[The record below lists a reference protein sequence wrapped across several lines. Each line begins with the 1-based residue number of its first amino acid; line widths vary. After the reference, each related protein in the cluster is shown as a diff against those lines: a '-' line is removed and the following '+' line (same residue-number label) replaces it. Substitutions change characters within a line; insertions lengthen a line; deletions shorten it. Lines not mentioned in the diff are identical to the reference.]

1 MELVCKLFFK
11 SIKLNFKMKY
21 KLHNSKI
28 IKSYNFLILIFL
40 TLILIN
46 LQKCTFGNSNS
57 GKTVQNKTVFS
68 EKRNTH
74 NQIIIKPEMIY
85 SNCGCFGAGSITNMV
100 DEQSAQ
106 VARSEFNLPDDM
118 RYNKAQFIID
128 LKSIHQ
134 LTDISIFELAGD
146 WRGKDTV
153 FIYIGNPSKWVYN
166 GYITTKRDYDQWAT
180 ISINDS
186 SRFIMLE
193 FNIKIKDIEEVV
205 LFGTKI
211 GEIDS
216 IIPIVYSKRMLPTM
230 DKLMGVTGGLWENE
244 NLLSCFGSLREFHS
258 WNWND
263 GGKDENNF
271 NHTIKGFEPYPNNSY
286 YFNPDFS
293 NRHTD
298 IDYKRITDKGIELNP
313 CLQTSAMY
321 FINGDNE
328 NNKPIFAGSDANKPI
343 SYKAHADYLFQ
354 YAARYGNIKV
364 ADSLLRFYRE
374 RNGIMKEFQPIVSGL
389 NVVKSIEN
397 WNEPDKWWHPNASY
411 FTPFQFAAM
420 CSADFDGH
428 EGTMGKNVGIKNADS
443 SLKFVM
449 GGLATLN
456 IDYIRGMKLWSEHN
470 RTKTKKFPVDVLNFH
485 HYCNANGGI
494 GQPTIGISPEQDKL
508 KEKLKKI
515 VEFRNKEFPNLEVWL
530 SEFGY
535 DTNEGS
541 SQVSPAIGENST
553 FEIQGRWL
561 MRSLLEIAAAGIDRA
576 FVYNFE
582 DYGFNTTSQYLT
594 SGLVGGAP
602 ENKKKI
608 SWYYMSCLKNIL
620 TNYSFN
626 KEIPSGQIDVN
637 VYEFKSKIKNNTIYV
652 VWCNTSSN
660 KEIYNYNLIIKSL
673 PIATLYKPEA
683 NDLLFTRT
691 NIKLE
696 GNGFKID
703 KITELPVFIQVN

>member
-1 MELVCKLFFK
+1 MK
-11 SIKLNFKMKY
+11 SC
-21 KLHNSKI
+21 
-28 IKSYNFLILIFL
+28 NFLNLVLLSFL
-40 TLILIN
+40 LIN
-46 LQKCTFGNSNS
+46 LQKCTFGNSKAGN
-57 GKTVQNKTVFS
+57 VAPNKTVFS
-68 EKRNTH
+68 ETRSTL

-85 SNCGCFGAGSITNMV
+85 SNCGCFGASPFTNMV
-100 DEQSAQ
+100 DEQTAQ
-106 VARSEFNLPDDM
+106 VARTEFNLPGDM

-128 LKSIHQ
+128 LKALHQ
-134 LTDISIFELAGD
+134 LTDISIFELAGG

-153 FIYIGNPSKWVYN
+153 FIYTGNPAKWIFK
-166 GYITTKRDYDQWAT
+166 GYITAKRDKDQWAT

-186 SRFIMLE
+186 SRFVLLE
-193 FNIKIKDIEEVV
+193 FNIKIKDVEEVV

-216 IIPIVYSKRMLPTM
+216 NIPAISSNRSLPTI
-230 DKLMGVTGGLWENE
+230 DKLMGATGGLWENE
-244 NLLSCFGSLREFHS
+244 NLLSCVSSLREFHS

-263 GGKDENNF
+263 GGNDENNF
-271 NHTIKGFEPYPNNSY
+271 NHPMEGFKPYPNNFFR
-286 YFNPDFS
+286 FNPDFG

-298 IDYKRITDKGIELNP
+298 ADYKRITDKGIELNP

-328 NNKPIFAGSDANKPI
+328 NNKPVFTGSDANKPL

-354 YAARYGNIKV
+354 YAARYGSKKV
-364 ADSLLRFYRE
+364 ADSLIRLDKE
-374 RNGIMKEFQPIVSGL
+374 KIGIMKEFQPVISGL
-389 NVVKSIEN
+389 NLVKSIEN

-428 EGTMGKNVGIKNADS
+428 EGTMGKNVGVKNADS

-449 GGLATLN
+449 GGLASLN
-456 IDYIRGMKLWSEHN
+456 IDYIKGMKLWSEHN
-470 RTKTKKFPVDVLNFH
+470 RTKTKRFPVDVLNFH
-485 HYCNANGGI
+485 HYCNANGGL

-508 KEKLKKI
+508 KEKLKKV
-515 VEFRNKEFPNLEVWL
+515 VEFRNKELPDLEVWL

-553 FEIQGRWL
+553 LEIQGRWL
-561 MRSLLEIAAAGIDRA
+561 MRSLLEITAAGIDRA
-576 FVYNFE
+576 FIYNFD
-582 DYGFNTTSQYLT
+582 DYGFNTSTQYLT

-602 ENKKKI
+602 KNEKKI
-608 SWYYMSCLKNIL
+608 SWYYMACLKNIL
-620 TNYSFN
+620 TNYSFY
-626 KEIPSGQIDVN
+626 KELPSGQIDIN
-637 VYEFKSKIKNNTIYV
+637 VYAFKSKTKKETIYV

-660 KEIYNYNLIIKSL
+660 KEIYNYKLNVKSL
-673 PIATLYKPEA
+673 GMATLYKPEA
-683 NDLLFTRT
+683 NDLLFTKT
-691 NIKLE
+691 NIQQQ
-696 GNGFKID
+696 GSGFKID